1 MSPLPVTL
9 SVMNK
14 FLRKPSLVLGA
25 ALFISFVGAVDTS
38 YAQATFQ
45 QLVSVPDAPTSD
57 PQSPQ
62 NPDAAA
68 DQASP
73 DGIAL
78 DDSGITSVDAK
89 SIALVSLAARQVEL
103 AKSPDGAKSVA
114 LDLIN
119 ENYGWNK
126 TQVSCL
132 NQLWN
137 GESHWNFKAHNYRSG
152 AHGIAQA
159 LPATKMEVISTD
171 WRTNPVTQI
180 KWGLAYI
187 KARYSTPCKA
197 LRTKHWRGYY

>member
-1 MSPLPVTL
+1 MSSLPVTL

-14 FLRKPSLVLGA
+14 FLRKPSLVLSA
-25 ALFISFVGAVDTS
+25 ALFISFFGAVNTS
-38 YAQATFQ
+38 YAETTFA
-45 QLVSVPDAPTSD
+45 QLVSVPDGPVADPATPADPT
-57 PQSPQ
+57 
-62 NPDAAA
+62 A
-68 DQASP
+68 ASP
-73 DGIAL
+73 DGLSL

-103 AKSPDGAKSVA
+103 ARTPDGARAVA
-114 LDLIN
+114 KTLID
-119 ENYGWNK
+119 ENYGWDK
-126 TQVSCL
+126 SQVSCL

-159 LPATKMEVISTD
+159 LPATKMEVVSTD